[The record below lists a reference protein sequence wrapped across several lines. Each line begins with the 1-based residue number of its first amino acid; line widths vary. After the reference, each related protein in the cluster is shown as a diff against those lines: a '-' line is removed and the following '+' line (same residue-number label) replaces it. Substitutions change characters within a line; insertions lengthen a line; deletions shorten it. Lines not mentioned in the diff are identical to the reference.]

1 MKPILYILI
10 ELFFILACYF
20 DCRQGRI
27 PNVLTFPTIL
37 LGCLSFI
44 VMKGDFFETVFSI
57 FLILFLGYF
66 GLVGGMG
73 DAKMFI
79 ALSFFLGL
87 HTWTVI
93 FIACLLFISKHVVFQ
108 REETVRSFQNVRNAF
123 RFQDINF
130 LKVQGKKEAFAPYM
144 LIAYQGFLFFKIWKG
159 GFYFG

>member
-1 MKPILYILI
+1 MQLMLYILI

-37 LGCLSFI
+37 LGCFSFI
-44 VMKGDFFETVFSI
+44 VTKGAFFETIFSI
-57 FLILFLGYF
+57 FLILLLGYL

-130 LKVQGKKEAFAPYM
+130 LKPKGKKESFAPYM
-144 LIAYQGFLFFKIWKG
+144 LIAYQGFLFFEIWKG
-159 GFYFG
+159 GFCFG

>member
-1 MKPILYILI
+1 MELMFYILI
-10 ELFFILACYF
+10 ELFFICACYF

-27 PNVLTFPTIL
+27 PNVFTFPMIL
-37 LGCLSFI
+37 LGCFYFI
-44 VMKGDFFETVFSI
+44 VTKGVFFETVFSI
-57 FLILFLGYF
+57 FLIFILGYL

-79 ALSFFLGL
+79 ALSLFLGL

-93 FIACLLFISKHVVFQ
+93 FFACLLFISKHVVFQ

-123 RFQDINF
+123 HFQDIKF

-144 LIAYQGFLFFKIWKG
+144 LIAYQGFLFLEIWKG
-159 GFYFG
+159 GFCYG